1 MMQRCGVEAWKNTP
15 RGGKNN
21 EEELS
26 AISHQLSGKGYQ
38 LSSLSCQCPMIMIV
52 LI

>member
-1 MMQRCGVEAWKNTP
+1 MMQRCGVESWKNTP

-26 AISHQLSGKGYQ
+26 AIRGGLSAISSQLSVSYEND
-38 LSSLSCQCPMIMIV
+38 CV
-52 LI
+52 DLIK